1 MEPFGTIDPEYGVT
15 AKKYGVSI
23 SFCRKQTIFSKTMG
37 YDLWILSENLNFFKT
52 HNNSYMG
59 PLGTTDLEYGGHGQ
73 EIQSFGKFLPQ
84 TWNIW

>member
-37 YDLWILSENLNFFKT
+37 YDLWILSENLNFLKPIIT
-52 HNNSYMG
+52 H
-59 PLGTTDLEYGGHGQ
+59 
-73 EIQSFGKFLPQ
+73 
-84 TWNIW
+84 IWDH

>member
-1 MEPFGTIDPEYGVT
+1 MEPFGTIDLEYGVT

-52 HNNSYMG
+52 HKHSY
-59 PLGTTDLEYGGHGQ
+59 T
-73 EIQSFGKFLPQ
+73 
-84 TWNIW
+84 